1 MSATKGSF
9 FFWTDWLG
17 DTEVRRLSPAERGFW
32 ADCLAIAATALPFGY
47 VVDNKGRPLSVAEH
61 ARISNC
67 SEAEAAQLIAGVL
80 EKGAASRDRAGR
92 LFNRRMVRD
101 ASLSAK
107 RSLAGKKGAARTN
120 LKYQAF
126 PVLPRQ
132 TPQQIPRPPPRPTPQ
147 QHKQKEREARDSAA
161 RARAALSH
169 ETNQPA
175 GSLATAPGEG
185 ALTRPPGAEQAQNGK
200 PATEWTRADFEAEF
214 ARRRAK
220 GGG

>member
-9 FFWTDWLG
+9 WFWSDWLG
-17 DTEVRRLSPAERGFW
+17 DPEVRRLSPAERGFW
-32 ADCLAIAATALPFGY
+32 IDCLAIAATALPYGY

-101 ASLSAK
+101 ASISAK

-120 LKYQAF
+120 LIHQSISR
-126 PVLPRQ
+126 LPRQ
-132 TPQQIPRPPPRPTPQ
+132 MPQQKAQPPPRTTPQQS
-147 QHKQKEREARDSAA
+147 QKERSDAADSAA
-161 RARAALSH
+161 RARETLSH
-169 ETNQPA
+169 STA
-175 GSLATAPGEG
+175 GSLATAPDGG
-185 ALTRPPGAEQAQNGK
+185 ALTRPPGTEQAANGK
-200 PATEWTRADFEAEF
+200 PASEWTRSDFEAHF
-214 ARRRAK
+214 RQRRK
-220 GGG
+220 KNH